1 MTTTALSTLDTDPV
15 RSLLDEMLHAA
26 DAQEPELAALVA
38 RAAAAGP
45 ISETALAPELREAW
59 ICVPREVGDL
69 LATLVR
75 ATGARTVVEFGTSF
89 GVSTT
94 FLAAALRDNGGR
106 DDSGGATV
114 ITTELEPTKAA
125 VAAANLRR
133 AGLDDLVDLRVGDAR
148 ETLAG
153 LPEVDLLL
161 LDGWSELYLPV
172 LRVVEPRLRPG
183 ALVIADDTDR
193 FPDALADYLAHV
205 RGEGYRSQPLPLGDG
220 LEMSVRL

>member
-1 MTTTALSTLDTDPV
+1 MTISVLSTLDTDPV
-15 RSLLDEMLHAA
+15 RTLLDEMLHAA

-38 RAAAAGP
+38 RATAAGP
-45 ISETALAPELREAW
+45 VSETALAPELREAW

-94 FLAAALRDNGGR
+94 FLAAALRDNGG
-106 DDSGGATV
+106 GTV
-114 ITTELEPTKAA
+114 VTTELEPTKAA
-125 VAAANLRR
+125 LAAANLRR

-148 ETLAG
+148 ETLAE
-153 LPEVDLLL
+153 LPGPVDLLL

-172 LRVVEPRLRPG
+172 LEVVEPRLRAG
-183 ALVIADDTDR
+183 ALVIADDTDL
-193 FPDALADYLAHV
+193 FPAVLADYLAHV
-205 RGEGYRSQPLPLGDG
+205 RGAGYRSQPLRMGDG
-220 LEMSVRL
+220 LELSCRM

>member
-1 MTTTALSTLDTDPV
+1 MTISTLDTDPV
-15 RSLLDEMLHAA
+15 RTLLDEMLHAA
-26 DAQEPELAALVA
+26 DAQEPELQALVS
-38 RAAAAGP
+38 RVAAAGP

-69 LATLVR
+69 LATLVH
-75 ATGARTVVEFGTSF
+75 ATRARTVVEFGTSF

-94 FLAAALRDNGGR
+94 YLAAALRDNAAAG
-106 DDSGGATV
+106 TV

-133 AGLDDLVDLRVGDAR
+133 AGLDDLVDLRVGDAL
-148 ETLAG
+148 ETLRD

-183 ALVIADDTDR
+183 ALIIADDTDML
-193 FPDALADYLAHV
+193 PEALVDYLAHV
-205 RGEGYRSQPLPLGDG
+205 RGPGYRSQHLPLGDG

>member
-1 MTTTALSTLDTDPV
+1 
-15 RSLLDEMLHAA
+15 MLHAA
-26 DAQEPELAALVA
+26 DAQEPELEALVT
-38 RAAAAGP
+38 RVAATGP

-89 GVSTT
+89 GVSTV
-94 FLAAALRDNGGR
+94 FLAAALRDTGG
-106 DDSGGATV
+106 GTV

-125 VAAANLRR
+125 VAAGNLRR
-133 AGLDDLVDLRVGDAR
+133 AGLEDLVDLRVGDAL
-148 ETLAG
+148 ETLAEVPG
-153 LPEVDLLL
+153 PVDLLL

-183 ALVIADDTDR
+183 ALVIADDTDML
-193 FPDALADYLAHV
+193 PEALVDYLDHV
-205 RGEGYRSQPLPLGDG
+205 RGEGYRSQHLPLGDG
-220 LEMSVRL
+220 LEVSVRL

>member
-1 MTTTALSTLDTDPV
+1 MTTSTLDTEPV
-15 RSLLDEMLHAA
+15 RTLLDEMLRAA
-26 DAQEPELAALVA
+26 DAQEPELAALVE
-38 RAAAAGP
+38 RAAADGP

-69 LATLVR
+69 LATLVC
-75 ATGARTVVEFGTSF
+75 ATRARTVVEFGTSF

-94 FLAAALRDNGGR
+94 FLAAALRDNGAGR
-106 DDSGGATV
+106 V

-133 AGLDDLVDLRVGDAR
+133 AGLDDLVDLRVGDAL
-148 ETLAG
+148 ETLAD

-161 LDGWSELYLPV
+161 LDGWSELYLPA

-183 ALVIADDTDR
+183 ALVIADDTDML
-193 FPDALADYLAHV
+193 PDTLAGYLAHV
-205 RGEGYRSQPLPLGDG
+205 RGAGYRSQHLPLGDG
-220 LEMSVRL
+220 LEISLRL